1 MVNKNI
7 KNQIISILDYQNN
20 DFKNSIMTIRIS
32 NIKFSLVFVLLFA
45 LTNITRGQKAEVLL
59 EPKSIL
65 IGEHVEMTLQVEAPA
80 DAHIQFP
87 VFSDTIHDKIEI
99 VHYGTID
106 TSYTEDGLYRIF
118 NQKYTVT
125 SFEDGHYPIEPIVF
139 KSIIDND
146 TLTFETE
153 AQLLSVETVEPDME
167 AGPKD
172 IKPIINIPWSF
183 SEMLPY
189 ILLALLIIAA
199 VLLLIYYLRRR
210 KKKPE
215 DEELSIWER
224 PDVPAYAAALSKLE
238 ALRKSNYLKEEKFKL
253 FHSELTDILR
263 RYIEKQFGIDAPEMV
278 SDEILSETKKVLN
291 VKEHNKLKEILILSD
306 LVKFAK
312 HKPII
317 NDSEQLL
324 KYGFE
329 IVKNT
334 IPVDNEKE

>member
-1 MVNKNI
+1 
-7 KNQIISILDYQNN
+7 
-20 DFKNSIMTIRIS
+20 MTIRIS
-32 NIKFSLVFVLLFA
+32 NIKFFLVFVLLFS
-45 LTNITRGQKAEVLL
+45 LTNIVKGQKAEALL

-99 VHYGTID
+99 LHYGTID
-106 TSYTEDGLYRIF
+106 TSYTEDGLSRIF

-172 IKPIINIPWSF
+172 IKPIISIPWSF
-183 SEMLPY
+183 GEMLPY
-189 ILLALLIIAA
+189 ILLALLIFAA
-199 VLLLIYYLRRR
+199 ALFLIYYLRQR

-215 DEELSIWER
+215 EQSIWER

-263 RYIEKQFGIDAPEMV
+263 RYIEKQFGVNAPEMV
-278 SDEILSETKKVLN
+278 SDEIIQATKKVLDLN
-291 VKEHNKLKEILILSD
+291 DHSKLKEILILSD

-312 HKPII
+312 HTPIV
-317 NDSEQLL
+317 NESEQLL

-334 IPVDNEKE
+334 IPVDNENN